1 MDADVISYSSTISA
15 CEKGGQ
21 WQMAVHL
28 FDSMRKAKVDADV
41 ISYNATIS
49 ACEKGGQWQMA
60 VHLFDSMR
68 KAKVDADVISYNAVL
83 EAACSKAMSQAY
95 EFFLQARQAGLYGSL
110 CNKGPTLLD
119 LHELFAGAG
128 WMAVRWWLLEVL
140 PPQLSSKKHSRCIII
155 TGWAKSR
162 PTWQKSDVQAF
173 VLDKLKGHGI
183 AAEVQNSNQGRLELN
198 LTTSDLAVF
207 RARLQDAGNL
217 QHTRTRERERER
229 ERDRQ

>member
-1 MDADVISYSSTISA
+1 M
-15 CEKGGQ
+15 
-21 WQMAVHL
+21 
-28 FDSMRKAKVDADV
+28 
-41 ISYNATIS
+41 
-49 ACEKGGQWQMA
+49 
-60 VHLFDSMR
+60 
-68 KAKVDADVISYNAVL
+68 
-83 EAACSKAMSQAY
+83 
-95 EFFLQARQAGLYGSL
+95 
-110 CNKGPTLLD
+110 
-119 LHELFAGAG
+119 
-128 WMAVRWWLLEVL
+128 LEVL

-217 QHTRTRERERER
+217 QHTRTRERERETDSEVSSKR
-229 ERDRQ
+229 ERERERKKERMRVCVCVCERACVCVCARVCLFVCVCVSVSVCVCACVRVCVSVC